1 MAKEHLG
8 KIYLSGVTPAT
19 SLFPDQLQ
27 LHQFLEGRRHPLLAD
42 AQLPGQLLPGEN
54 DKDLAVV
61 VDPAVP
67 AGELEAVEQE
77 GAGHLSIQAH
87 IRVTG
92 I

>member
-19 SLFPDQLQ
+19 SLFPNELQ
-27 LHQFLEGRRHPLLAD
+27 LHQLVKRSSHTLLAD
-42 AQLPGQLLPGEN
+42 SQLPDQFLARKD

-67 AGELEAVEQE
+67 AGELE